1 MSLWGHDMTQTP
13 FQSEFGG
20 APLAA
25 GSTRGARKWTVD
37 RLGRLIGQN
46 KYIWRPGEN
55 VAVCEPQ
62 PEDMYQQV
70 MQRMATQ
77 MAAFEATMPS
87 YWVRAEP
94 PRRGGLFRRRD
105 KDACPD
111 DVAPRTT
118 TAGELAAELAADM
131 PKSPPPPP
139 TCSGA
144 EPHCTCGFY
153 AYYGD
158 TGTVSDE
165 YTLYED
171 TRSSLTPPKMQV
183 PGVIDGYGL
192 TTVGTKG
199 FRAMKGRIVALHLHK
214 AMGLDLG
221 RRLRHNYPDVAFFD
235 GRELPVSEMYRGYPP
250 EPVDLPTPETDSD
263 FWTRSAS

>member
-1 MSLWGHDMTQTP
+1 MTPTP

-20 APLAA
+20 TPLAA

-55 VAVCEPQ
+55 LAICEPR
-62 PEDMYQQV
+62 PEDIYYQAL
-70 MQRMATQ
+70 QRITAQ
-77 MAAFEATMPS
+77 MTRTYAVGGVF
-87 YWVRAEP
+87 WGNDP
-94 PRRGGLFRRRD
+94 PPEKRGGLFRRRGR
-105 KDACPD
+105 DACLD
-111 DVAPRTT
+111 ATATRITEAP
-118 TAGELAAELAADM
+118 EPVAELVPEPEPPAA
-131 PKSPPPPP
+131 PPP
-139 TCSGA
+139 CAGA

-171 TRSSLTPPKMQV
+171 TRSSMTTPKMQV

-199 FRAMKGRIVALHLHK
+199 FRAMKGRIAALHLHK

-250 EPVDLPTPETDSD
+250 EPVDLPTPETDPD